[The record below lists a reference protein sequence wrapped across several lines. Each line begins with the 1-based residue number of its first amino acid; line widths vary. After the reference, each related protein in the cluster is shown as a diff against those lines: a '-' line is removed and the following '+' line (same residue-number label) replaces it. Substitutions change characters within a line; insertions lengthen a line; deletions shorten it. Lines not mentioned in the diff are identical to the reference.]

1 MCFNEKN
8 WGPFFP
14 QRKYLLKISTM
25 EGSNCVPDPSII
37 RLYASSGDR
46 AERYALEEVIASKA
60 SAIATILAH
69 NGI

>member
-1 MCFNEKN
+1 MFLTKRIGDHFSHKGNT
-8 WGPFFP
+8 F
-14 QRKYLLKISTM
+14 LKISTM

>member
-1 MCFNEKN
+1 
-8 WGPFFP
+8 
-14 QRKYLLKISTM
+14 M